1 MNTYVLFPLNKF
13 TCKLCI
19 TNTLALLAPNC
30 YLDVLMTIKQTSKLR
45 GACDEERRIFK
56 LS

>member
-30 YLDVLMTIKQTSKLR
+30 YLDVLMTIKRKLR